1 MPKRQIKGK
10 VVSIKMQKTVVV
22 QIDNIKEHPKY
33 KKRYKVSKKYKAHN
47 EKFPCKTGD
56 IVLIQECRPK
66 SKDKKWEVKE
76 IIKSNTREITEEP
89 EVLGIDE
96 VSEISQENI

>member
-47 EKFPCKTGD
+47 EENKYKLGDKVIIEECKP
-56 IVLIQECRPK
+56 L
-66 SKDKKWEVKE
+66 SKDKHFK
-76 IIKSNTREITEEP
+76 I
-89 EVLGIDE
+89 
-96 VSEISQENI
+96 VSYISK